1 MKLAMDLSIVMPCY
15 NSGKYLK
22 EALASFLAQKTHY
35 SLELIVVVDPSNDNT
50 HEVLAGIS
58 DPRVHVIYNS
68 TRLGLVPSR
77 KLGIASAEGRY
88 IGFLDADDQL
98 EPTFAETMLNAA
110 NKYDADVVNC
120 SFRVIREGHRHL
132 QPYFFRRPFKILTSY
147 VAEKRLLAD
156 TSMRGFLWSKIYRKR
171 LLGQPTI
178 ELPLHHMFEDMPLNF
193 GYFAKANRIVSLPKA
208 LYRYRKAKSPSL
220 TTSNR
225 SDRAQQHL
233 DSFAL
238 IRIFADRSG
247 DPRLVTIVRHSAW
260 RIKLSLLYDI
270 HLSKKAGLSKPE
282 VKRIRRDLALLGKKS
297 PLPVEAKAW
306 SYLLLDS
313 PH

>member
-1 MKLAMDLSIVMPCY
+1 MGICGGAKAKTRWNSPAKTPRSPKLFIPLSMDAFGS
-15 NSGKYLK
+15 
-22 EALASFLAQKTHY
+22 AHRAHAST
-35 SLELIVVVDPSNDNT
+35 V
-50 HEVLAGIS
+50 G
-58 DPRVHVIYNS
+58 
-68 TRLGLVPSR
+68 VPSIL
-77 KLGIASAEGRY
+77 KAEGKPVAEGYLMIKEVDNLTRCVEVKKEDRPY
-88 IGFLDADDQL
+88 IAILGGLKVSD
-98 EPTFAETMLNAA
+98 
-110 NKYDADVVNC
+110 KIK
-120 SFRVIREGHRHL
+120 VIDTL
-132 QPYFFRRPFKILTSY
+132 LKKCDKILIGG
-147 VAEKRLLAD
+147 A
-156 TSMRGFLWSKIYRKR
+156 
-171 LLGQPTI
+171 
-178 ELPLHHMFEDMPLNF
+178 MFEDMPLNF